1 MDTREK
7 DIEKLKD
14 YKGGGTLDLMTAVY
28 GDKYSR
34 KELKIMTDDKEI
46 IFREI
51 YKNNVVPIMGF
62 MEMFELIKSKEILV
76 GIASNAIRKN
86 VKMILS
92 ELKIYGKF
100 DSIICGDEV
109 KKGKPDPEMFNETVD
124 RFNLKKEECLIF
136 EDSIEGVTAAVNSNV
151 ALAVSNPP
159 AALKKSTL
167 RIGLVIAP
175 VESVPIT
182 ASALPSSVLE
192 PVGNVAPEAAIA
204 IAPVP
209 SEEIV
214 APSKL
219 IELEERN
226 ISFHL
231 LSALPKL

>member
-1 MDTREK
+1 MKKGIIFDMDGTIVDSLPYHYKAWKIFFKENKVENFSER
-7 DIEKLKD
+7 LKD

-62 MEMFELIKSKEILV
+62 MDMFELIKSKKILV

-92 ELKIYGKF
+92 ELKIYEKF

-109 KKGKPDPEMFNETVD
+109 KRGKPDPEMFDETID

-136 EDSIEGVTAAVNSNV
+136 EDSVEGVSAAVNSRV
-151 ALAVSNPP
+151 DVVGITS
-159 AALKKSTL
+159 STSEKIL
-167 RIGLVIAP
+167 IDKGCK
-175 VESVPIT
+175 T
-182 ASALPSSVLE
+182 AIDNYLNLD
-192 PVGNVAPEAAIA
+192 
-204 IAPVP
+204 
-209 SEEIV
+209 
-214 APSKL
+214 
-219 IELEERN
+219 
-226 ISFHL
+226 ISIYG
-231 LSALPKL
+231 

>member
-1 MDTREK
+1 MDGTIVDSLPYHYKAWKIFFNENK
-7 DIEKLKD
+7 VENFSEKLKD

-51 YKNNVVPIMGF
+51 YKNNVVPIAGF
-62 MEMFELIKSKEILV
+62 MEMFKLIKSKKILV

-92 ELKIYGKF
+92 ELKIYNKF

-151 ALAVSNPP
+151 DVIGITSSSSD
-159 AALKKSTL
+159 KIL
-167 RIGLVIAP
+167 RDRGC
-175 VESVPIT
+175 
-182 ASALPSSVLE
+182 
-192 PVGNVAPEAAIA
+192 
-204 IAPVP
+204 
-209 SEEIV
+209 
-214 APSKL
+214 KL
-219 IELEERN
+219 TIENYLN
-226 ISFHL
+226 FDL
-231 LSALPKL
+231 

>member
-1 MDTREK
+1 MIKGVIFDMDGTIVDSLPFHYKAWKIFFNENK
-7 DIEKLKD
+7 VENFSEKLKD

-51 YKNNVVPIMGF
+51 YKNNVVPIAGF
-62 MEMFELIKSKEILV
+62 MEMFELIKSKKILV

-92 ELKIYGKF
+92 ELKIYEKF

-136 EDSIEGVTAAVNSNV
+136 EDSVEGVTAAANSRV
-151 ALAVSNPP
+151 DVVGITS
-159 AALKKSTL
+159 STSGKIL
-167 RIGLVIAP
+167 MDKGCKTTIDNYLNFDMSIYG
-175 VESVPIT
+175 
-182 ASALPSSVLE
+182 
-192 PVGNVAPEAAIA
+192 
-204 IAPVP
+204 
-209 SEEIV
+209 
-214 APSKL
+214 
-219 IELEERN
+219 
-226 ISFHL
+226 
-231 LSALPKL
+231 